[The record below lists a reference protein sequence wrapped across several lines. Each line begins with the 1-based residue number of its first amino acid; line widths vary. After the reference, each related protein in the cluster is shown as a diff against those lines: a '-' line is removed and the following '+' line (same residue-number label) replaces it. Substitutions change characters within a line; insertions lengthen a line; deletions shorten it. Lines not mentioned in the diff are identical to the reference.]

1 MGCSEDMG
9 LCKSP
14 RGRVLAG
21 IFRNFPE
28 FFRNFSEIFPKFFRK
43 ILKIVNSSPTT
54 AARSADR
61 PGEAAYTSPTTAARS
76 ADRPG
81 EAAYTHVQGARL
93 IIIIIIYTI

>member
-9 LCKSP
+9 LCKSL

-21 IFRNFPE
+21 IFRNF
-28 FFRNFSEIFPKFFRK
+28 SGIFPKFFRK

-61 PGEAAYTSPTTAARS
+61 PGEAAYT
-76 ADRPG
+76 
-81 EAAYTHVQGARL
+81 HVQGARL
-93 IIIIIIYTI
+93 IIIIINTYIL

>member
-14 RGRVLAG
+14 RGRILAG

-28 FFRNFSEIFPKFFRK
+28 IFRKFSENFP
-43 ILKIVNSSPTT
+43 KIVNSSPTT

-61 PGEAAYTSPTTAARS
+61 PGEAAYT
-76 ADRPG
+76 
-81 EAAYTHVQGARL
+81 HVEGARL
-93 IIIIIIYTI
+93 IIYTI